1 MESFPLDLAVSKN
14 KVTILGNGLVGSAI
28 AETFTDN
35 DFEVRSLGSKDLDL
49 LDSAETNKF
58 ISKVGKDEVLIFA
71 AGLSGGISFNLE
83 NPYELFSKNLG
94 MINNFISAAANN
106 KIEKVINIVPACVY
120 PANLKERARVEDLWQ
135 GPMEKSSLAYSTAKM
150 AGLVGIESVRK
161 QLGLNWSNLI
171 VTNVYGPHKKIHSKQ
186 MHVIPA
192 LIEKIK
198 LAKSNGD
205 KLVQILGD
213 GTPVREFL
221 YSSDLGDAVKSF
233 IENDL
238 WGIPTL
244 NIAGSE
250 AISILELAK
259 LIANELAYEG
269 EILVEKGSN
278 NGTSIKL
285 LDDSIFRKSGWVPK
299 VQLKSGIKLIQ
310 SYQ

>member
-1 MESFPLDLAVSKN
+1 VSKN

-28 AETFTDN
+28 AETFIDN
-35 DFEVRSLGSKDLDL
+35 DFEVKSLGSKDLDL
-49 LDSAETNKF
+49 LNSVETNSF

-71 AGLSGGISFNLE
+71 AGLSGGIAFNLE
-83 NPYELFSKNLG
+83 NPYELFYKNLG
-94 MINNFISAAANN
+94 MINNFISAAADN

-120 PANLKERARVEDLWQ
+120 PANLNERARVEDLWQ
-135 GPMEKSSLAYSTAKM
+135 GSMEKSSLAYSTAKIT
-150 AGLVGIESVRK
+150 GLVGIESVRK
-161 QLGLNWSNLI
+161 QFGLKWSNLI
-171 VTNVYGPHKKIHSKQ
+171 VTNVYGPHKKIQSKQ

-205 KLVQILGD
+205 KSVQILGD

-221 YSSDLGDAVKSF
+221 FSSDLGDAVESF
-233 IENDL
+233 IRNDL

-285 LDDSIFRKSGWVPK
+285 LDDSIFRKSGWMPK
-299 VQLKSGIKLIQ
+299 TSLSAGVHVLVN
-310 SYQ
+310 

>member
-1 MESFPLDLAVSKN
+1 MSKN
-14 KVTILGNGLVGSAI
+14 KITILGNGLVGSAI
-28 AETFTDN
+28 AKTFAEN
-35 DFEVRSLGSKDLDL
+35 NFEVRVLGSKDLNL
-49 LDSAETNKF
+49 LNSVDTEDF
-58 ISKVGKDEVLIFA
+58 ISQLSNDEILIFA
-71 AGLSGGISFNLE
+71 AGLSAGISFNLE

-120 PANLKERARVEDLWQ
+120 PANLNERARVEDLWQ

-161 QLGLNWSNLI
+161 QLGLHWSNLI
-171 VTNVYGPHKKIHSKQ
+171 VTNVYGPHKKIQSKQ

-192 LIEKIK
+192 LIEKIM

-205 KLVQILGD
+205 KSVQILGD

-221 YSSDLGDAVKSF
+221 FSSDLGDAVRSF
-233 IENDL
+233 IERDL
-238 WGIPTL
+238 WDIPTL

-250 AISILELAK
+250 AISILALAK
-259 LIANELAYEG
+259 LIASELAYGG
-269 EILVEKGSN
+269 EILAEKGSN
-278 NGTSIKL
+278 NGTSFKL
-285 LDDSIFRKSGWVPK
+285 LDDSIFRKSGWAPK

-310 SYQ
+310 SH

>member
-1 MESFPLDLAVSKN
+1 MSKN

-28 AETFTDN
+28 AETFIDN
-35 DFEVRSLGSKDLDL
+35 DYEVKSLGSKDLDL
-49 LDSAETNKF
+49 LDSAETSKF

-71 AGLSGGISFNLE
+71 AGLSAGISFNLE

-106 KIEKVINIVPACVY
+106 KVKKVINIVPACVY

-150 AGLVGIESVRK
+150 AGLVGVESARK

-171 VTNVYGPHKKIHSKQ
+171 VTNVYGTHKKIQSKQ

-198 LAKSNGD
+198 LAKANGD
-205 KLVQILGD
+205 KSVQILGD

-221 YSSDLGDAVKSF
+221 FSNDLGNAVKSF
-233 IENDL
+233 IGNDL
-238 WGIPTL
+238 WDIPTL

-250 AISILELAK
+250 AISILELSK
-259 LIANELAYEG
+259 LIATELDYRG
-269 EILVEKGSN
+269 EILVEKSSN

-285 LDDSIFRKSGWVPK
+285 LDDSVFRNSGWVPK

-310 SYQ
+310 SHY